1 MELMKENLR
10 LRKELEEA
18 KKESIPKKS
27 SGILCKGNRLEAYR
41 FTEQHHIEFGRRWF
55 LRRLEIC
62 PNAYYNY
69 LKRRKAD
76 CYTRKSEVQNQI
88 KEDLPLAQGSRWLP
102 QHESLS
108 GM

>member
-1 MELMKENLR
+1 MKENLR

-18 KKESIPKKS
+18 KKRIYSQKS
-27 SGILCKGNRLEAYR
+27 SGILCKENRLEAYR
-41 FTEQHHIEFGRRWF
+41 FIEQHHIEFGRCWF

-76 CYTRKSEVQNQI
+76 CYTCKSEVQNQI

-108 GM
+108 GT